1 MDTDISGFGWKAAV
15 GVGTFAQNTVV
26 NTNDIIDGKF
36 LVLAYPEQSENKS
49 ILFLFS

>member
-1 MDTDISGFGWKAAV
+1 MPSSSGFGWKAAV

-26 NTNDIIDGKF
+26 NTTNDIIDGKF
-36 LVLAYPEQSENKS
+36 RVLAYPEQSENKS